1 MMMQLWPL
9 VSFLALQGGAVIW
22 WASRMSTQLDTLAAG
37 LGDVR
42 KDIAE
47 VRKDVANLRD
57 DVQHHETAIAV
68 MQAVSKAQM
77 RNGAGHV

>member
-1 MMMQLWPL
+1 MLMQLWPL

-22 WASRMSTQLDTLAAG
+22 WASRMSMQLDTLAAG

-47 VRKDVANLRD
+47 VRKDVANLRE
-57 DVQHHETAIAV
+57 DVQNHETAIAV

-77 RNGAGHV
+77 RNGHG